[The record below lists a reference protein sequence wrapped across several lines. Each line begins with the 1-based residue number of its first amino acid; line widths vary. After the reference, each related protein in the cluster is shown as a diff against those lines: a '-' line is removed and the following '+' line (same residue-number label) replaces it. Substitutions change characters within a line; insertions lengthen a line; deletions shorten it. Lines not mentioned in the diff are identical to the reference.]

1 MRSIGCLRELKC
13 LTLSR
18 GGVKFEGFS
27 VLVEL
32 LERSTTINSLCLVD
46 CDIGD
51 QGLVLIPGVLKRNEV
66 IQSLALLMNNIT
78 DIGARAIAEVL
89 ETTNTT
95 IKFLNL
101 SGN

>member
-1 MRSIGCLRELKC
+1 
-13 LTLSR
+13 
-18 GGVKFEGFS
+18 
-27 VLVEL
+27 
-32 LERSTTINSLCLVD
+32 
-46 CDIGD
+46 
-51 QGLVLIPGVLKRNEV
+51 LVLIPGVLKRNEV